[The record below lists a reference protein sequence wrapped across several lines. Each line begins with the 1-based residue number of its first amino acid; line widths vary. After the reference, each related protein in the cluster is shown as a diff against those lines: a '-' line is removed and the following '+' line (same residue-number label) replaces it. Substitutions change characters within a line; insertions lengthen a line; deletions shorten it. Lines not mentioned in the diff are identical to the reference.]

1 MTALHLVEV
10 PVRVREFTE
19 WALRCGF
26 LAVPRGDGSGRP
38 RDPNLGYAM
47 HAALAGVFG
56 DQAPRPFR
64 FSPAVRRTARS
75 RAGSRGSGVSP
86 LTGYA
91 RSSGDHLSTLAQV
104 CDEEYLSLFEVARMR
119 CRPVPEPWPAGL
131 RLRFDLEACP
141 VRRRLA
147 TAPFSTNESRSERP
161 GVHYSDG
168 GREVD
173 AFQLDAARA
182 EERGEPIPGREE
194 SYRRWLSERL
204 RGAPD
209 RPTGADLLVGSV
221 RVESYRSV
229 RLLRRP
235 SDGERRTAKWLTRPE
250 VRFSGHLRVTDS
262 EAFTALLGR
271 GVGRHCGFGFGMLL
285 LAPA

>member
-10 PVRVREFTE
+10 PVRVREFSE

-26 LAVPRGDGSGRP
+26 LAVPPGDGSGRP
-38 RDPNLGYAM
+38 RDPNLGYAL
-47 HAALAGVFG
+47 HAALAGLFG

-64 FSPAVRRTARS
+64 FSPAVGRTARS
-75 RAGSRGSGVSP
+75 RAGNPGSGVAP
-86 LTGYA
+86 LIGYA
-91 RSSGDHLSTLAQV
+91 HASGDHLSTLAQV
-104 CDEEYLSLFEVARMR
+104 CDEEYSSLFEAARLR
-119 CRPVPEPWPAGL
+119 SRPVPEHWPAGL

-141 VRRRLA
+141 VRRRLEK
-147 TAPFSTNESRSERP
+147 APFSTNSSRSKRSSVRFSE
-161 GVHYSDG
+161 G

-182 EERGEPIPGREE
+182 EERGEPVPGREE
-194 SYRRWLSERL
+194 SYLRWLSERL

-209 RPTGADLLVGSV
+209 RPTGADLLVDSV

-235 SDGERRTAKWLTRPE
+235 SDGKRRTAKWLTRPE